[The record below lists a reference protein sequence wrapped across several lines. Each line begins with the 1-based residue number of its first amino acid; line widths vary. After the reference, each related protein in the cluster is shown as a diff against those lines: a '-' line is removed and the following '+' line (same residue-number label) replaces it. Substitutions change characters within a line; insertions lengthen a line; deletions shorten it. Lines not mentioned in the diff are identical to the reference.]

1 MAGYSL
7 FLSSAGPPSSILM
20 RGWAANEV
28 LWINT
33 HIQIHANPLKQF
45 YKQSFSRS
53 NPNGAAHR
61 LTRRRSLKSILSF
74 GDIAFSLKLRK
85 HERKIGKRRD

>member
-1 MAGYSL
+1 
-7 FLSSAGPPSSILM
+7 M

-61 LTRRRSLKSILSF
+61 LTPQAKSQIHTQLRRYSF
-74 GDIAFSLKLRK
+74 
-85 HERKIGKRRD
+85 